1 VRSIP
6 LSFREAVLE
15 ARALIQELRIESP
28 DEIDI
33 DLIASHCGTLVRFS
47 PLAHEDGQLI
57 AAGHSGIIVVNE
69 AARDSN
75 RWRFVVAHELGHFRR
90 HKKLDQLSLCTDPD
104 LHHWYATS
112 GHEPEANYFAAELL
126 MPEHLFKKRCDRN
139 KPSLHDVRDLAR
151 AFNTSLTATALRFVD
166 YCPEPVAVALSAGGE
181 IKWWSRSDDFRFW
194 LKRGHPLGKLTY
206 AGDLFT
212 GKQVDDRPSAVS
224 AEGWCDDPNAVDA
237 EVQEHSIR
245 LGTYGVLTLLWHPF
259 E

>member
-75 RWRFVVAHELGHFRR
+75 RWRFVVPRR
-90 HKKLDQLSLCTDPD
+90 L
-104 LHHWYATS
+104 
-112 GHEPEANYFAAELL
+112 N
-126 MPEHLFKKRCDRN
+126 
-139 KPSLHDVRDLAR
+139 
-151 AFNTSLTATALRFVD
+151 
-166 YCPEPVAVALSAGGE
+166 
-181 IKWWSRSDDFRFW
+181 
-194 LKRGHPLGKLTY
+194 
-206 AGDLFT
+206 
-212 GKQVDDRPSAVS
+212 
-224 AEGWCDDPNAVDA
+224 
-237 EVQEHSIR
+237 
-245 LGTYGVLTLLWHPF
+245 
-259 E
+259 